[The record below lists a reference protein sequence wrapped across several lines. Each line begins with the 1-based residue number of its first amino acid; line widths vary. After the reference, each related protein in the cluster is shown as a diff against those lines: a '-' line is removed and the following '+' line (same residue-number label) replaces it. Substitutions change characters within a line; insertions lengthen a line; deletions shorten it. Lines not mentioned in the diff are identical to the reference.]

1 MPPTLRLFAGPDA
14 PRDDPAAPSVTV
26 TLGDLLGACVA
37 PSVDGKP
44 GGGRAWISDFADE
57 PVRVT
62 PDLAELL
69 HASRAM
75 NAVAPPAPALRAA

>member
-14 PRDDPAAPSVTV
+14 PWDEPVAPSVTV

-37 PSVDGKP
+37 PSADGAP
-44 GGGRAWISDFADE
+44 GEGRAWISDFADE

-69 HASRAM
+69 HVSRTV